1 MSENKLNLTADDF
14 RKLSAEEKSETVI
27 EMESKTFAQDAWNRF
42 KKNKLAMIGLVIIV
56 LMILLAIFVPMFSQ
70 FSYEEQDL
78 LNRNALPSLL
88 HPLGTDKFGRD
99 ILVRICSGM
108 RMTLVI
114 GFASALINLFIG
126 VIYGGVAGYFGGK
139 VDMVMMR
146 AVDIIYSVPSLL
158 YTILI
163 LLVLGN
169 NMFSMMIAISVT
181 SWVSMARQVR
191 AQVMSL
197 KEMEFSLAAKVIGCS
212 DMRILLRHLVINALG
227 PIIVCLTMMV
237 PSAIFTESSLSFIG
251 IGISAPQCSL
261 GTLANEARQLI
272 YTQPLQVVWPILAIG
287 LTTLSLNFIGDGVGE
302 ALEPK
307 R

>member
-14 RKLSAEEKSETVI
+14 RELSAEEKSETVI

-42 KKNKLAMIGLVIIV
+42 KKNKLAMVGLVIIV
-56 LMILLAIFVPMFSQ
+56 IMILLAILVPMFSQ
-70 FSYEEQDL
+70 FSYEQQDL
-78 LNRNALPSLL
+78 LNRNAMPSLL

-126 VIYGGVAGYFGGK
+126 VVYGGIAGYFGGK
-139 VDMVMMR
+139 VDMIMMR

>member
-1 MSENKLNLTADDF
+1 MLDN
-14 RKLSAEEKSETVI
+14 EKAARQKRLVH
-27 EMESKTFAQDAWNRF
+27 
-42 KKNKLAMIGLVIIV
+42 GLMWV
-56 LMILLAIFVPMFSQ
+56 
-70 FSYEEQDL
+70 
-78 LNRNALPSLL
+78 
-88 HPLGTDKFGRD
+88 
-99 ILVRICSGM
+99 
-108 RMTLVI
+108 
-114 GFASALINLFIG
+114 
-126 VIYGGVAGYFGGK
+126 
-139 VDMVMMR
+139 
-146 AVDIIYSVPSLL
+146 
-158 YTILI
+158 I
-163 LLVLGN
+163 LLVMFISFIFPFVLVVINVFKTKGDITKDPLALIGEHGFTLQN
-169 NMFSMMIAISVT
+169 FPEAMEKMNFGQVFMNSTIITVSATILTILVSSMMAFVIVRNGKWKICTLMFSMMIAISVT

>member
-1 MSENKLNLTADDF
+1 MSENKLNLTAEDF

-42 KKNKLAMIGLVIIV
+42 KKNKLAMVGLVIIIV
-56 LMILLAIFVPMFSQ
+56 MIALAIFVPMFSQ
-70 FSYEEQDL
+70 FSYEQQDL

-114 GFASALINLFIG
+114 GFASALINLVIG
-126 VIYGGVAGYFGGK
+126 VVYGGVAGYFGGK
-139 VDMVMMR
+139 VDMIMMR

>member
-1 MSENKLNLTADDF
+1 
-14 RKLSAEEKSETVI
+14 
-27 EMESKTFAQDAWNRF
+27 
-42 KKNKLAMIGLVIIV
+42 
-56 LMILLAIFVPMFSQ
+56 
-70 FSYEEQDL
+70 
-78 LNRNALPSLL
+78 
-88 HPLGTDKFGRD
+88 
-99 ILVRICSGM
+99 
-108 RMTLVI
+108 
-114 GFASALINLFIG
+114 
-126 VIYGGVAGYFGGK
+126 
-139 VDMVMMR
+139 
-146 AVDIIYSVPSLL
+146 
-158 YTILI
+158 
-163 LLVLGN
+163 
-169 NMFSMMIAISVT
+169 MFSMMIAISVT

>member
-1 MSENKLNLTADDF
+1 MSENKLQLTGDDF
-14 RKLSAEEKSETVI
+14 RELSAEEKSETVI
-27 EMESKTFAQDAWNRF
+27 EMQSKTFAQDAWNRF
-42 KKNKLAMIGLVIIV
+42 KKNKLAMIGLVILVI
-56 LMILLAIFVPMFSQ
+56 LILLAIFVPIFSQ
-70 FSYEEQDL
+70 FTYEQQDL

-108 RMTLVI
+108 RMTLAI
-114 GFASALINLFIG
+114 GFASALINLVIG
-126 VIYGGVAGYFGGK
+126 VVYGGVAGYFGGK
-139 VDMVMMR
+139 VDMIMMR